1 MKCLAVQQ
9 PWAWAICAG
18 FKRVENRTW
27 QTPYRGPVAVVASG
41 KKAPG
46 TRAVA
51 SFSGDLPADTLA
63 YGAVIGTAELTDV
76 VPLSAA
82 VEGDPHACG
91 PFCWVFDR
99 PQLFQTPVP
108 TTARLRL
115 YDPKPEEAGRIAAEA
130 ARPRRALVDGVY
142 AAFARS
148 IEPDAYDRGTV
159 HGEFY
164 WEQGAL
170 ADLSRVA
177 DRLLRLDPSRPEAYL
192 YRAEVAFGAERFA
205 DALVDYDWAVGI
217 DPGWAQAYTARSD
230 AHNAMGNTAA
240 AEADFAKALE
250 LDPTLADEGGPVGE
264 DEE

>member
-9 PWAWAICAG
+9 PWAWAICTG

-41 KKAPG
+41 KKAQG

-51 SFSGDLPADTLA
+51 AFAGDLPADTLA

-82 VEGDPHACG
+82 VEDDPHAFG
-91 PFCWVFDR
+91 PYCWIFDR
-99 PQLFQTPVP
+99 PHLFQTPVP

-115 YDPKPEEAGRIAAEA
+115 YDAKPEETGRIAAEA
-130 ARPRRALVDGVY
+130 ARPGRASADGVY

-148 IEPDAYDRGTV
+148 IEPGAYDRGTV

-170 ADLSRVA
+170 VDLERVA
-177 DRLLRLDPSRPEAYL
+177 SRLLRLDPARPEAYL

-205 DALVDYDWAVGI
+205 DALTDYNRAIGI
-217 DPGWAQAYTARSD
+217 DPGWAQAYMARSD

-240 AEADFAKALE
+240 ADADFAKALE
-250 LDPTLADEGGPVGE
+250 LDPTLADEGEPAAD